1 MRTASYIDEA
11 TSERI
16 RARAISYVHSD
27 IADGMTLREHRRST
41 PASRSGGTAT
51 RAVRRIARMAA
62 RYPDDP
68 VGNYETTSGVW

>member
-1 MRTASYIDEA
+1 MRTASYIDA
-11 TSERI
+11 TTTERI

-27 IADGMTLREHRRST
+27 IAAGVTLREHRRSGIA
-41 PASRSGGTAT
+41 PRSGGSAS

>member
-1 MRTASYIDEA
+1 MRTASYIDGA
-11 TSERI
+11 TNERI

-27 IADGMTLREHRRST
+27 IPHGVTLREHRRSAV
-41 PASRSGGTAT
+41 ASRSGGSGSRVART
-51 RAVRRIARMAA
+51 IARLAA